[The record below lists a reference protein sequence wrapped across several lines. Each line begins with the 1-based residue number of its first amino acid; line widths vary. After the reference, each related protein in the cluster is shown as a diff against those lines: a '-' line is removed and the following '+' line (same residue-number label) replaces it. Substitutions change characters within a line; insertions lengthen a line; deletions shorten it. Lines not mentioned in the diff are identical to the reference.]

1 MEIGSSETTREA
13 PNTLRTTK
21 TVIVKKFT
29 FTSYILP
36 EHKKNIDF
44 SFLEWFVGFSEGNAC
59 FYSRLENNR
68 VRLSFEIA
76 QKDPALMYKVRTTLG
91 FGHVT
96 SFRQNNETYW
106 KFSVEDKKGV
116 QRIMLLFNGNLVLPR
131 RYEQFVHWVNFGKS
145 ICPANFIL
153 KVQRVEVSLRT
164 GWLAG
169 FIESEG
175 CFYANFKFKNPSSL
189 KDWDF
194 DQKLTITQQDTHGES
209 DVLQHITVLCDSA
222 DVKLHRVP
230 LLIKNEVF
238 YNKATEKPNCYRIE
252 LCSLKAHTI
261 VVSYLSQFPL
271 LGKKKITFLRWW
283 RIYLRRQEPKEKQI
297 SIKTIQKLK
306 KLCSKINTF
315 QK

>member
-1 MEIGSSETTREA
+1 MKIGSSETTREA
-13 PNTLRTTK
+13 PNTLHTTK
-21 TVIVKKFT
+21 TVVVKEFT

-44 SFLEWFVGFSEGNAC
+44 SFLEWFIGFSEGNAC
-59 FYSRLENNR
+59 FYSRIENTR
-68 VRLSFEIA
+68 VRLFFEIT

-91 FGHVT
+91 FGQVT
-96 SFRQNNETYW
+96 SFRRNNETYW
-106 KFSVEDKKGV
+106 KFSVEDKRGV
-116 QRIMLLFNGNLVLPR
+116 QRIMLLFNGNLVLPK
-131 RYEQFVHWVNFGKS
+131 RYEEFVQWVNFGKNLY
-145 ICPANFIL
+145 PANFIL

-175 CFYANFKFKNPSSL
+175 CFYANLKFKDTLCL

-209 DVLQHITVLCDSA
+209 RILQHIIILCDSV
-222 DVKLHRVP
+222 DVKLH
-230 LLIKNEVF
+230 LAK
-238 YNKATEKPNCYRIE
+238 KPNCYRIE

-261 VVSYLSQFPL
+261 VVSYLMQFPL
-271 LGKKKITFLRWW
+271 LGKKKIAFLRWW

-297 SIKTIQKLK
+297 STKTIQKLK
-306 KLCSKINTF
+306 KLCSKINAF